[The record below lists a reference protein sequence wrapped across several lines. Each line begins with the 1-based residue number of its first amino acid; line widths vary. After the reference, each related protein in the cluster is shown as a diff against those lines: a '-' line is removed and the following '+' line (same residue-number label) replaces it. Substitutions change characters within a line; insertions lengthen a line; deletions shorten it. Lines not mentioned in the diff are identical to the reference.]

1 MNKNRPVLQNWGL
14 LLNMFNI
21 EKLIDFEER
30 INTDIALCKQ
40 AFFEGL
46 DDKFSH
52 NNFRCMTDLIN
63 YYEKMSFAKD
73 DNLEDDL
80 SCYLDDVDL
89 NDDDNLCNQVDN
101 AEPTYLDLTELVSVD
116 FDKDIDVTKII
127 NQEVVIDETVYQNL
141 VI

>member
-1 MNKNRPVLQNWGL
+1 
-14 LLNMFNI
+14 MFNI

-30 INTDIALCKQ
+30 INADIALCKQ

-46 DDKFSH
+46 CDKFSH

-73 DNLEDDL
+73 GNLEDDL
-80 SCYLDDVDL
+80 SCYLDNVDL
-89 NDDDNLCNQVDN
+89 NDEDDLCNQLDN
-101 AEPTYLDLTELVSVD
+101 TEPAYLDLTELVSVD
-116 FDKDIDVTKII
+116 FDKDIEITKII
-127 NQEVVIDETVYQNL
+127 NQEVVIDETTCENL